1 MNDIELY
8 NLELIKHEMKRL
20 KGLVAFIE
28 YMIEEL
34 MANDS
39 IDEQS
44 NNENL
49 DSSDNIDKI

>member
-39 IDEQS
+39 INEQP